1 MLFYSALLLKMR
13 CINQQNSRKFEAKD
27 NKMKFNPNVLKT
39 IFCALILFFYV
50 SSNAQ
55 SLPYWQEVQ
64 AFKKMDSISMP
75 SQYKTLFIGS
85 SSFTLWKTLEQDL
98 PEYAPLNRGFGGS
111 TLLDVIRYRKDIIDK
126 YNPERIVIYCG
137 ENDVASSD
145 TVTAKVVFD
154 RFKVLYQH
162 LRGKFP
168 KIDIYFVSLKPS
180 PSRWSMRER
189 MMDANAYIERFCKKE
204 KHTYFISI
212 WKQMLENSKPIPSI
226 FKEDSLHMNAKGY
239 EIWIKAIRKEIKPS

>member
-1 MLFYSALLLKMR
+1 
-13 CINQQNSRKFEAKD
+13 
-27 NKMKFNPNVLKT
+27 MKFNLKLLIA
-39 IFCALILFFYV
+39 IFCIQILFFCAIGE
-50 SSNAQ
+50 AQ
-55 SLPYWQEVQ
+55 NPPFWKDVQ
-64 AFKKMDSISMP
+64 AFKKQDSIAMP
-75 SQYKTLFIGS
+75 IHYKTLFIGS

-98 PEYAPLNRGFGGS
+98 PEYAPLNRAFGGS
-111 TLLDVIRYRKDIIDK
+111 TLLDVIRFRKDIIDK
-126 YNPERIVIYCG
+126 YKPERIVIYCG

-162 LRGKFP
+162 IREKFP
-168 KIDIYFVSLKPS
+168 KIDVYFVSLKPS

-189 MMDANAYIERFCKKE
+189 MMDANAQIEGFCKKQ

-226 FKEDSLHMNAKGY
+226 FKEDSLHMNAMGY
-239 EIWIKAIRKEIKPS
+239 EIWMKEIRKKIKNR